1 MGRIKTIPI
10 KTLGDQLIKDHGD
23 RFTTDFEK
31 NKVILGSL
39 KNIKS
44 KKIRN
49 ILAGYITKE
58 IKRARGEQSVIA

>member
-10 KTLGDQLIKDHGD
+10 KTLGDRVIEEYSDK
-23 RFTTDFEK
+23 FTTDFEK
-31 NKVILGSL
+31 NKKILDSL

-58 IKRARGEQSVIA
+58 MKKIGKTGL

>member
-10 KTLGDQLIKDHGD
+10 KTLGDRLIEEHRDK
-23 RFTTDFEK
+23 FSSDFEK
-31 NKVILGSL
+31 NKKVLASL
-39 KNIKS
+39 EDIKS

-58 IKRARGEQSVIA
+58 MKKADETGV